1 MFKRFLI
8 KILFRLIESGDPI
21 FEVGFLFGKKRK
33 DAEIKKDRWKKALAQ
48 MYGNSNFLD
57 YLLYQSES
65 DKERIFRGKSN
76 QDMARGARAR
86 TLFIVYSMRMAHLD
100 GLKPQNANEKKDI
113 QKEKLETVRDYKKVV
128 SFNAF

>member
-1 MFKRFLI
+1 MLEKI
-8 KILFRLIESGDPI
+8 KNI
-21 FEVGFLFGKKRK
+21 FEVGFLFGKKREE
-33 DAEIKKDRWKKALAQ
+33 AEKQKNKWKIALAKAYQ
-48 MYGNSNFLD
+48 NKDFLD

-86 TLFIVYSMRMAHLD
+86 TLFIVYSMRMAYLD
-100 GLKPQNANEKKDI
+100 GLKPQNANEKKEV